1 MTIEA
6 PCHSALTSNTLAKL
20 VVTSVF
26 PKAIGELTL
35 CLQGLDHCI
44 MYTEPSKIELGCM
57 AAIPLR

>member
-1 MTIEA
+1 MKIEA

-44 MYTEPSKIELGCM
+44 MYTEPSKIE
-57 AAIPLR
+57 